1 VTDIKILLAS
11 QNEHKIKEFKAIFK
25 DTEVTLIT
33 LKDLHDYDEVEETEL
48 TFVKNA
54 LIKAKYFAKKYHIPA
69 IADDSGICV
78 EALNG
83 KPGVHSKRYS
93 NGNDYDNNMKLLNAL
108 KNIEDRRAYFVAAVV
123 IYFPDCTYKVYEG
136 EVHGKIGHEIKKM
149 DAFGYDSVFYPDGYD
164 QTFSE
169 LEPTLK
175 NEISHRGHAL
185 KKVKE
190 DLFEIIS
197 HK

>member
-11 QNEHKIKEFKAIFK
+11 QNEHKIKEFRAIFK
-25 DTEVTLIT
+25 DTDISLIT
-33 LKDLHDYDEVEETEL
+33 LKDLNDQDEVEETEL

-54 LIKAKYFAKKYHIPA
+54 LIKAKYFSKKYHIPA
-69 IADDSGICV
+69 ISDDSGICV
-78 EALNG
+78 NALGG
-83 KPGVHSKRYS
+83 KPGVHSKRYA
-93 NGNDYDNNMKLLNAL
+93 NGNDYDNNIKLLNAL
-108 KNIEDRRAYFVAAVV
+108 KDVKDRRAYFFAAIV

-136 EVHGKIGHEIKKM
+136 EVHGTIGYEIKKI

-169 LEPTLK
+169 IDPTIK
-175 NEISHRGHAL
+175 NKISHRGQAL

-190 DLFEIIS
+190 DLFEIIN

>member
-25 DTEVTLIT
+25 NTEVTLIT
-33 LKDLHDYDEVEETEL
+33 LKDLNDDDDVEETEL

-69 IADDSGICV
+69 ISDDSGICV
-78 EALNG
+78 EALDG
-83 KPGVHSKRYS
+83 KPGVHSKRYA
-93 NGNDYDNNMKLLNAL
+93 NGNDYDNNIKLLNAL
-108 KNIEDRRAYFVAAVV
+108 KNIENRHAYFYTAIV

-136 EVHGKIGHEIKKM
+136 EVHGTIGHEIKKI
-149 DAFGYDSVFYPDGYD
+149 DAFGYDSVFYPNGYD
-164 QTFSE
+164 LTFSE
-169 LEPTLK
+169 IEPTLK
-175 NEISHRGHAL
+175 NEISHRGQAL

-190 DLFEIIS
+190 DLFEIIN